1 MKGWRDGLEDE
12 REGRKKGFRH
22 ETEAGSD
29 REIKGWKEGGG
40 RGVTGFTVI
49 SVYELQSGERRTL
62 LITEPCWHGSSLQS
76 LKRPTLPLYRPSRL
90 LCTAT
95 AMAKDHSQS
104 EREREHLRKMLR

>member
-49 SVYELQSGERRTL
+49 SVYE
-62 LITEPCWHGSSLQS
+62 H
-76 LKRPTLPLYRPSRL
+76 
-90 LCTAT
+90 
-95 AMAKDHSQS
+95 
-104 EREREHLRKMLR
+104 